1 MISEQSNFDHA
12 VDEKTT
18 ELANTA
24 SKFFLGGD
32 VLNSEYKVMME
43 FNCK

>member
-32 VLNSEYKVMME
+32 VLNSEHKVMME